1 MRIASFIRISVLFC
15 WLVCCH
21 SICRLLL
28 LLLYHLRVI
37 LLSTAS
43 CFVSIKVV
51 QNLLII
57 RLLLRII
64 YFLVLSTKWIDTTCI
79 IIISIILLSWIFSK
93 TLFGWCKNIHI
104 LIVRSCLLLIRR
116 FDYRSG
122 WRIITQRLALLAT
135 SWTFIK
141 SFL

>member
-1 MRIASFIRISVLFC
+1 MFMWVIHSFFLQNLNKKGIFGSIFTVSCILCWRRIQIISLTFFCRLQISQSLIISLHLRIASFIRISVLFC

-79 IIISIILLSWIFSK
+79 IIVSI
-93 TLFGWCKNIHI
+93 
-104 LIVRSCLLLIRR
+104 
-116 FDYRSG
+116 
-122 WRIITQRLALLAT
+122 
-135 SWTFIK
+135 
-141 SFL
+141 